1 MRYIALIF
9 FIFLNASEPS
19 LDEKIGSLFIIPV
32 CPKRGVEHLEKVK
45 NVMKTFHISSVLMK
59 QATPEEQI
67 KAIEYL
73 GDDIFVFQD
82 AEWGLGMRMENTFSL
97 PKNQYLKAIGP
108 DLIYE
113 VGREIARELKMCG
126 CHVNLAPVADVNSNP
141 KNIIIADR
149 SFSDD
154 PEVVAECAAAY
165 AKGLMDEGIL
175 AVAKHFPGHGD
186 VEIDSH
192 NDLPMVFK
200 NEIELFN
207 LELIPFKHLVNEG
220 IEAIM
225 TAHLCFLNLKK
236 HFIEILRDDL
246 KFRGLVI
253 SDAMNMKGVKESPET
268 AAFGYLKNGHDMLLY
283 GSHLIEEVDEIL
295 DETIPNVYTY
305 VKDFALKGEIDL
317 NDSFERVSKVKSKWL
332 TKKTNGSPV
341 DSQAVEFHENIWKLI
356 NASNKIDFQ

>member
-1 MRYIALIF
+1 MRYLALIF
-9 FIFLNASEPS
+9 FVFLNASEPS

-45 NVMKTFHISSVLMK
+45 KVMNSFHISSVLLK
-59 QATPEEQI
+59 QASVHEQAI
-67 KAIEYL
+67 AIEYL

-82 AEWGLGMRMENTFSL
+82 AEWGLGMRMENTLSF
-97 PKNQYLKAIGP
+97 PKNQYLKEIGP

-141 KNIIIADR
+141 KNIIIGDR
-149 SFSDD
+149 SFSED

-192 NDLPMVFK
+192 KDLPIVKK
-200 NEIELFN
+200 NEIELHN

-225 TAHLCFLNLKK
+225 TAHLNFPNLNK
-236 HFIEILRDDL
+236 HFIEILREDL
-246 KFRGLVI
+246 KFRGLVV
-253 SDAMNMKGVKESPET
+253 SDAMNMKGVKASAEI
-268 AAFGYLKNGHDMLLY
+268 AALEYLKNGHDMLLY

-295 DETIPNVYTY
+295 DETIPKVCTY

-332 TKKTNGSPV
+332 TKKTNGSPL
-341 DSQAVEFHENIWKLI
+341 DSEAMEFHEYIWKLT
-356 NASNKIDFQ
+356 NASNEIDF